1 MKFKELAKKAGGGDK
16 KSVTIL
22 MMVLPEG
29 QMPEGKDPEEYA
41 KEMSEDDSVA
51 DYDLEDDDMD
61 FVDKMN
67 VSDDDV
73 KHDDPNDTSDGT
85 GFPDMKLTKGIA
97 EAVKNLDLDDETEK
111 LVCNAIYDGVM
122 GGKIFP
128 RKDKEHHLP
137 EDDY

>member
-1 MKFKELAKKAGGGDK
+1 MKLKELAKKAGEGDK

-22 MMVLPEG
+22 MMVLPQG
-29 QMPEGKDPEEYA
+29 QMPEGADPHEYA
-41 KEMSEDDSVA
+41 KSMSEDDEVE
-51 DYDLEDDDMD
+51 DYDLADEDMD
-61 FVDKMN
+61 FVDKMG

-73 KHDDPNDTSDGT
+73 KHDDPMDTSDGT

-97 EAVKNLDLDDETEK
+97 EAVKGLGLDDETEK
-111 LVCNAIYDGVM
+111 LVCNAIYDGIM

-137 EDDY
+137 EEY